1 MTETGFECTAY
12 FRGRDGLGTC
22 DTECQW
28 WNDGCNMAKG
38 SEHWDG
44 EEDAD
49 MMEAIALGQM
59 KVLDAVVRAIHEL
72 EDSE

>member
-1 MTETGFECTAY
+1 MSETGFECTAY
-12 FRGRDGLGTC
+12 FRGRDGRGTC

-44 EEDAD
+44 EEDPECIIPTIDIWPLD
-49 MMEAIALGQM
+49 MIE
-59 KVLDAVVRAIHEL
+59 
-72 EDSE
+72 